1 MHTVNRICV
10 GAIAALFLLT
20 ASGCATYRAIS
31 EARPGSAKVFS
42 GARLDVRALRGE
54 TAVTRRFTAPA
65 PAHPALDLPFSFV
78 LDMVFL
84 PVTTSA
90 ALYEFVFY

>member
-1 MHTVNRICV
+1 MNNIARIVRAVTVVSLITF
-10 GAIAALFLLT
+10 AA
-20 ASGCATYRAIS
+20 GCATYRTVE
-31 EARPGSAKVFS
+31 EARPGSVKVLS
-42 GARLDVRALRGE
+42 GTRLDVRALRGE
-54 TAVTRRFTAPA
+54 TAMTGRFTALP

-90 ALYEFVFY
+90 ALYESVFY

>member
-1 MHTVNRICV
+1 MT
-10 GAIAALFLLT
+10 G
-20 ASGCATYRAIS
+20 
-31 EARPGSAKVFS
+31 
-42 GARLDVRALRGE
+42 
-54 TAVTRRFTAPA
+54 RFTALP

-90 ALYEFVFY
+90 ALYESVFY

>member
-10 GAIAALFLLT
+10 GAMTALLLLT
-20 ASGCATYRAIS
+20 ETGCATYHTIS

-42 GARLDVRALRGE
+42 GTRLDVRALGGE

-84 PVTTSA
+84 PLTTSA